1 MTPAE
6 KQERQKQR
14 RQAKRNGGENM
25 IDAEVYQA
33 QVDKTLRRLHK
44 AFSELAG
51 ENDPGRI
58 SIDLKGETLVISVK
72 RVGDYT
78 FSNDSSN
85 QTFSLQSPESGIHN
99 YKYDSANAF
108 WKSTVQVHILEELLV
123 REFIGHS
130 KGLLDL

>member
-1 MTPAE
+1 M
-6 KQERQKQR
+6 
-14 RQAKRNGGENM
+14 
-25 IDAEVYQA
+25 
-33 QVDKTLRRLHK
+33 
-44 AFSELAG
+44 AG

-85 QTFSLQSPESGIHN
+85 QTFSLQSPESGIYN

-108 WKSTVQVHILEELLV
+108 WKSTVQIHILEELLV